1 MSAIELTGG
10 TLGIIGLGGFG
21 LEMIKR
27 ASGYGMTILAIDP
40 VRQDKL
46 LKLPN
51 STAQVEKTYTIFSD
65 GRMR

>member
-40 VRQDKL
+40 VRQDKP